1 MGVQYSIAFRHTNA
15 RVANQIWVQNNRDDF
30 YRWLYGDEMN
40 YGPIAPSR
48 SKGYDGKFVDRTVT
62 MLRRITGRDRL
73 LDHAPVLQRSI
84 MLRNPYVDSLS
95 EEGMDFNRELRRVGY
110 GYTVDRKKLRLQ

>member
-1 MGVQYSIAFRHTNA
+1 VQYYIAFRHTNA

-40 YGPIAPSR
+40 YGPIGAVTF
-48 SKGYDGKFVDRTVT
+48 KEVHDGKFVERKAREGKTYQN
-62 MLRRITGRDRL
+62 LKL
-73 LDHAPVLQRSI
+73 YEAPYLPETIQFYTI
-84 MLRNPYVDSLS
+84 NGVDSLS